1 MVDTNKVLSQGPA
14 LNNGITMPW
23 LGLGVYKAKDGEEV
37 VRAIQTAAAVG
48 YRSIDTARI
57 YANEEG
63 VGKGI
68 RESGVPRDEWFIT
81 TKVWATDE
89 GYETTL
95 QAFEASRK
103 RLGLEIID
111 LYLVHWPVRGMYR
124 DTWKA
129 LVHLYQEGAV
139 RAIGV
144 SNFEIDHMEEIIGDT
159 GVIPSVNQVELQP
172 LLTRKSLLAYA
183 NAHNIR
189 LTAWSPLM
197 RGRFNLPLISELAQ
211 KYRKTNA
218 QIILRWDI
226 QNGIIV
232 IPKSVN
238 PERMLENSQI
248 FDFEISPEDMHRID
262 ALDQDKHLGD
272 TVELI
277 NEKFAQ

>member
-1 MVDTNKVLSQGPA
+1 MAGSSKALFQGPT
-14 LNNGITMPW
+14 LNKGITMPW

-37 VRAIQTAAAVG
+37 VRAIQTAAEAG

-95 QAFEASRK
+95 QAFETSRK
-103 RLGLEIID
+103 RLGLEVVD

-144 SNFEIDHMEEIIGDT
+144 SNFEINHLEEVIGDT
-159 GVIPSVNQVELQP
+159 GVVPAVNQVELQP
-172 LLTRKSLLAYA
+172 LLTRKPLLAYA
-183 NAHNIR
+183 NSHNIR

-197 RGRFNLPLISELAQ
+197 RGKFNLPLISELAQ
-211 KYRKTNA
+211 KYQKTNA
-218 QIILRWDI
+218 QIILRWNI
-226 QNGIIV
+226 QNGVIV

-238 PERMLENSQI
+238 PERILENSQI
-248 FDFEISPEDMHRID
+248 FDFEISTEDLQRID
-262 ALDQDKHLGD
+262 GLDQDKHLGD

-277 NEKFAQ
+277 NEKFA

>member
-1 MVDTNKVLSQGPA
+1 MAGSSKALFQGPT

-37 VRAIQTAAAVG
+37 VRAIQTAAETG

-63 VGKGI
+63 VGKGV
-68 RESGVPRDEWFIT
+68 RESGIPRDEWFIT

-103 RLGLEIID
+103 RLGLEVVD

-144 SNFEIDHMEEIIGDT
+144 SNFEINHLEEVIGDT
-159 GVIPSVNQVELQP
+159 GVVPAVNQVELQP
-172 LLTRKSLLAYA
+172 LLTRKPLLAYA
-183 NAHNIR
+183 NSHDIR

-197 RGRFNLPLISELAQ
+197 RGKFNLPLISELAQ
-211 KYRKTNA
+211 KYQKTNA
-218 QIILRWDI
+218 QIILRWNI
-226 QNGIIV
+226 QNGVIV

-238 PERMLENSQI
+238 PERILENSQI
-248 FDFEISPEDMHRID
+248 FDFEISTEDLHRID

-277 NEKFAQ
+277 DEKFA